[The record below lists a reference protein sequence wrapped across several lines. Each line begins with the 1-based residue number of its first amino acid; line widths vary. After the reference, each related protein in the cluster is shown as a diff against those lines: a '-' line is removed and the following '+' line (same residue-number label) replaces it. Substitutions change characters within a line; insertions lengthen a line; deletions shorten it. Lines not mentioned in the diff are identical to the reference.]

1 MVGSDEGSLAK
12 VLKVLIALT
21 FLQTKQQQIKVN
33 NYELK
38 LATPPIW

>member
-1 MVGSDEGSLAK
+1 MVDFDEGKLAK

-38 LATPPIW
+38 LANPPIW

>member
-1 MVGSDEGSLAK
+1 MVGSGEGSLAK

-21 FLQTKQQQIKVN
+21 FLQTKQQY